1 MESTQA
7 AAAVSDST
15 QPPTQ
20 MQMQVPPSLEI
31 GTQAYR
37 DATARIIE
45 FVQKE
50 LRNTG
55 LLDEVH
61 GGLAAVRTTVQQLFG
76 GGQSGPQSEDDLA
89 LLAAALQQRHAVLSA
104 RIAESGDNF
113 GLTGEQLKFFASIGS
128 QLKHALQPG
137 RVANWKTWTPV
148 TADFLDHLLSDMEW
162 VVKVGQPRKPPE
174 MQQSLW
180 FSEDVLGLGV
190 GELCSI
196 VDCCSIGKVDAER
209 REEPPPKVMRACV
222 QQQHRQ
228 QPASCVTYSPSRKTT
243 PRACCGSTAM

>member
-1 MESTQA
+1 MRPFYLFPPSPLPPHAHTSDTLDRPPVQADGVAMESTQA

-20 MQMQVPPSLEI
+20 MQMQMQVPSSLDI
-31 GTQAYR
+31 ATQAYQ
-37 DATARIIE
+37 DDTARIIE

-55 LLDEVH
+55 LLDAVR
-61 GGLAAVRTTVQQLFG
+61 GGPAAVRTGVQQLFG

-89 LLAAALQQRHAVLSA
+89 LLAAALQHRHAVLSA

-148 TADFLDHLLSDMEW
+148 TADFLDHLLSDLEW
-162 VVKVGQPRKPPE
+162 VK
-174 MQQSLW
+174 
-180 FSEDVLGLGV
+180 
-190 GELCSI
+190 
-196 VDCCSIGKVDAER
+196 
-209 REEPPPKVMRACV
+209 
-222 QQQHRQ
+222 
-228 QPASCVTYSPSRKTT
+228 
-243 PRACCGSTAM
+243 